1 MEYIIFLVSMS
12 ALIYGANHVI
22 VESERIALHFNISS
36 FVIGATLVA
45 VGTSLPEMAAS
56 IAASSAGKPEM
67 AVANVIGSVIF
78 NICLVLGIV
87 FLLFKNISP
96 KRDLFKNDSAWSIFP
111 VVIFLIMAYDGEIG
125 AFEGVLFLALMGG
138 YLLFLS
144 KNSKD
149 IEGEVSSELTKEKF
163 VWGRTLVLLMLGFG
177 LIIAGA
183 AYTIESA
190 SMIARNI
197 GVTEW
202 VISLILIAL
211 GTSLPEL
218 VVSITAAKKGNTDMV
233 IGNIIGSNVANF
245 AVVLG
250 SAAIVSPLL
259 VDFEKYGFDI
269 FCAVVASFMLVFITA
284 NKLYNRSAG
293 IALLIILALMLYSS
307 LKAFIP

>member
-163 VWGRTLVLLMLGFG
+163 TWGRTLVLLMLGFG

-218 VVSITAAKKGNTDMV
+218 VVSITAAKKGNADMV

-293 IALLIILALMLYSS
+293 IALLIILALMLYNS

>member
-293 IALLIILALMLYSS
+293 IALLIILALMLYNS

>member
-36 FVIGATLVA
+36 FIIGATLVA

-293 IALLIILALMLYSS
+293 IALLIILALMLYNS

>member
-36 FVIGATLVA
+36 FIIGATLVA

-67 AVANVIGSVIF
+67 AVANVVGSVIF

-202 VISLILIAL
+202 VISLMLIAL

-218 VVSITAAKKGNTDMV
+218 VVSIAAAKKGNTDMV

-293 IALLIILALMLYSS
+293 IALLIILALMLYNS